1 MSRSADLFDLN
12 AAKDSASVPLAERMR
27 PLSLEEFSGQEQVV
41 AEGSIIRL
49 AIEKDQLFS
58 LILWGPPGC
67 GKTTLARI
75 VAGKTRSR
83 FVQISAVLS
92 GVKDVRQ
99 IIDEASEAR
108 RISGRRTILFVDE
121 IHRFNKAQQDAFLPH
136 VESGL
141 LTLIGAT
148 TENPSFEI
156 IPALLSRCRVVV
168 MDSLSEDSIICIL
181 KRASTDA
188 EKGTASAG
196 VVFSDEAIS
205 YLASISGG
213 DARFALGSLEA
224 AASYILSLET
234 ADKTVSE
241 EIVKTALSRKNFF
254 YDKSGEQHYNLISAF
269 HKSLRG
275 SDPDAAL
282 YWLARMLGSGE
293 DPFYIA
299 RRMVRFASEDIGIAD
314 SCALQVALNA
324 MESFRFLGYPEG
336 ELSLAHAA
344 VYLATA
350 PKSNS
355 VYTAF
360 KRVKAEAENTG
371 YLPVPMHIRNA
382 PTSMMKGLG
391 YGRDYKYAH
400 DFKDGY
406 ASQEYMPKGLEGR
419 RYYLPTE
426 RGYEKAVKQRLE
438 RWLDIKA
445 RSKPKEDGPEDS
457 SV

>member
-1 MSRSADLFDLN
+1 MKPDSSDLFDVKKN
-12 AAKDSASVPLAERMR
+12 RGETYAPLAERMR
-27 PLSLEEFSGQEQVV
+27 PASLDEFSGQEQVV
-41 AEGSIIRL
+41 ADGSIIRL
-49 AIEKDQLFS
+49 SIENDQLFS
-58 LILWGPPGC
+58 MILWGPPGC

-75 VAGKTRSR
+75 VAKKTKSR
-83 FVQISAVLS
+83 FIQISAVLS

-99 IIDEASEAR
+99 IIDEANEAR
-108 RISGRRTILFVDE
+108 RTSGKRTILFVDE
-121 IHRFNKAQQDAFLPH
+121 IHRFNKSQQDAFLPH

-156 IPALLSRCRVVV
+156 IPALLSRCRIVV
-168 MDSLSEDSIICIL
+168 MESLSDGSIIKIL
-181 KRASTDA
+181 KRALEDSSNGLASSGTSFTD
-188 EKGTASAG
+188 SAI
-196 VVFSDEAIS
+196 AYI
-205 YLASISGG
+205 ASISGG

-224 AASYILSLET
+224 TASYVSSLENE
-234 ADKTVSE
+234 DKIATE
-241 EIVKTALSRKNFF
+241 EIVKTALSRKSSF
-254 YDKSGEQHYNLISAF
+254 YDKSGEQHYNIISAF

-299 RRMVRFASEDIGIAD
+299 RRMVRFASEDIGMAD
-314 SCALQVALNA
+314 SSALQVALNA
-324 MESFRFLGYPEG
+324 VETFKFLGHPEG
-336 ELSLAHAA
+336 DLALAHAA

-355 VYTAF
+355 LYMAF
-360 KRVKAEAENTG
+360 KKVAAEAEETG

-391 YGRDYKYAH
+391 YGKDYKYAH

-406 ASQEYMPKGLEGR
+406 ASQEYMPKGLEGK
-419 RYYLPTE
+419 RYYIPTE
-426 RGYEKAVKQRLE
+426 RGYEKLVKQRLE
-438 RWLDIKA
+438 GWLAIKA
-445 RSKPKEDGPEDS
+445 KSKKGES
-457 SV
+457 S

>member
-1 MSRSADLFDLN
+1 MKPESNDLFDVKKN
-12 AAKDSASVPLAERMR
+12 KAGNFAPLAERMR
-27 PLSLEEFSGQEQVV
+27 PVSLDDFSGQDQVV

-58 LILWGPPGC
+58 MILWGPPGC

-75 VAGKTRSR
+75 VAGKTKSR
-83 FVQISAVLS
+83 FIQISAVFS

-99 IIDEASEAR
+99 VIEEAQETR
-108 RISGRRTILFVDE
+108 RISGKRTVLFVDE

-168 MDSLSEDSIICIL
+168 MDSLSDESITKIL
-181 KRASTDA
+181 KRAADDPGNGLASSGTVFTD
-188 EKGTASAG
+188 S
-196 VVFSDEAIS
+196 AIS
-205 YLASISGG
+205 YIASISGG

-224 AASYILSLET
+224 TSSYISSLENS
-234 ADKTVSE
+234 DKTATE
-241 EIVKTALSRKNFF
+241 EIVKTALSRKSFF

-299 RRMVRFASEDIGIAD
+299 RRMVRFASEDIGLAD
-314 SCALQVALNA
+314 SSALQVALNA
-324 MESFRFLGYPEG
+324 METFRFLGHPEG
-336 ELSLAHAA
+336 DLALAHAA

-355 VYTAF
+355 VYMAF
-360 KRVKAEAENTG
+360 KKVMAEAGETG

-391 YGRDYKYAH
+391 YGKDYRYSH
-400 DFKDGY
+400 DYKDGY
-406 ASQEYMPKGLEGR
+406 AAQEYMPKGLEGK

-426 RGYEKAVKQRLE
+426 RGYEKIVRQRLE
-438 RWLDIKA
+438 GWLAIKDKV
-445 RSKPKEDGPEDS
+445 RSGKQ
-457 SV
+457 